1 MNIKHSNCVVDFQPF
16 GNIIPDMLTHDI
28 DNLSF
33 YNSTALLNR
42 INELTT

>member
-28 DNLSF
+28 DNFVVLQF
-33 YNSTALLNR
+33 HST
-42 INELTT
+42 TK